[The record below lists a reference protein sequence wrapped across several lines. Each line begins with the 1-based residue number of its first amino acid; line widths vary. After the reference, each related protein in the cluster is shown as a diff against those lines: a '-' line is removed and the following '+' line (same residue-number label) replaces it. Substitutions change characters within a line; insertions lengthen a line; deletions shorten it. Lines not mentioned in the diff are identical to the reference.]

1 MVAVIKSSASIKNVL
16 QYNENKLKQKVA
28 QLIHSMNYG
37 KDTEQLGFTD
47 KIKTLEKLISLNERT
62 KLSAVHISLNF
73 DPSEKLGKETLKKI
87 SDIYMQG
94 IGFGNQPYLV
104 YQHHDAGHPHIHI
117 ATTNIQRDGKRIKMQ
132 NIGRNQSEKARKE
145 IENEFKLVRAQDH
158 QLKEA
163 YAIKPVNVQKIQY
176 GKSDTRR
183 AITNVLNAILPT
195 YKYAS
200 LSELNAVLKQ
210 YNIVADRGKEGSR
223 LYNSKG
229 LMYRIL
235 NDKGE
240 KVGIPIKA
248 SLIYN
253 KPTLKFLQEKF
264 EQNKNDKQQ
273 HKLRVKNA
281 IDFSFVRKPGQSL
294 QELITALQK
303 ERIQLVLRQNDKG
316 IIYGLTYVDHQT
328 KCVFN
333 GSELGKPYSA
343 NQIQGRCRQEQVQ
356 QQEQKPA
363 QQLSQ
368 TKADEQKQFTPTVKH
383 DSGTAHTTPV
393 LKEAIN
399 AFTQTEGAGS
409 LAPEFRNEEL
419 RRRRRK
425 KIHR

>member
-16 QYNENKLKQKVA
+16 QYNENKLKQNVA

-47 KIKTLEKLISLNERT
+47 KIRTLEKLTSLNERT
-62 KLSAVHISLNF
+62 QLNAVHISLNF
-73 DPSEKLGKETLKKI
+73 DPSEKLDKETLQKI
-87 SDIYMQG
+87 ADSYMQK

-104 YQHHDAGHPHIHI
+104 YQHHDAGHPHIHLV
-117 ATTNIQRDGKRIKMQ
+117 TTNIQRSGKRIKMQ

-145 IENEFKLVRAQDH
+145 IEKEFKLVQAQRE
-158 QLKEA
+158 QQKMIYEL
-163 YAIKPVNVQKIQY
+163 KPVNAQKVQY

-183 AITNVLNAILPT
+183 AITNILDAILPA
-195 YKYAS
+195 YKYTS
-200 LSELNAVLKQ
+200 IPELNAVLKQ

-240 KVGIPIKA
+240 KVGVPIKA
-248 SLIYN
+248 SQIYN

-264 EQNKNDKQQ
+264 VQNREGKQK

-281 IDFSFVRKPGQSL
+281 VDYSFAKHPKQSL

-303 ERIQLVLRQNDKG
+303 ERIQLVLRQNDKD

-333 GSELGKPYSA
+333 GSDLGKPYSA
-343 NQIQGRCRQEQVQ
+343 NQIQQRLRGEQQ
-356 QQEQKPA
+356 PEQKPA
-363 QQLSQ
+363 QQLSHKQ
-368 TKADEQKQFTPTVKH
+368 ADGKKQFMPTVKPEA
-383 DSGTAHTTPV
+383 DTTPKIPA
-393 LKEAIN
+393 LKEGVKELI
-399 AFTQTEGAGS
+399 QTDQGGS
-409 LAPEFRNEEL
+409 LAAELRNDEL
-419 RRRRRK
+419 RRRRK
-425 KIHR
+425 KRLRH

>member
-16 QYNENKLKQKVA
+16 QYNENKLKQKIA

-37 KDTEQLGFTD
+37 KDTDQLGFTD
-47 KIKTLEKLISLNERT
+47 KIGTLQKLVSLNERT
-62 KLSAVHISLNF
+62 KLNAVHISLNF
-73 DPSEKLGKETLKKI
+73 DPSEKPGKETLQQI
-87 SDIYMQG
+87 ADTYMQR
-94 IGFGNQPYLV
+94 IGFGSQPYLV

-117 ATTNIQRDGKRIKMQ
+117 VTTNIQRNGKRIKMQ

-145 IENEFKLVRAQDH
+145 IEKEFKLVRAQDH

-183 AITNVLNAILPT
+183 AITNVLDAILPT

-200 LSELNAVLKQ
+200 LPELNAVLKQ

-235 NDKGE
+235 NNKGE

-281 IDFSFVRKPGQSL
+281 IDLSFARKPGQSL

-303 ERIQLVLRQNDKG
+303 ERIQLVLRQNDQG

-343 NQIQGRCRQEQVQ
+343 NQIQERCRQDLLQ
-356 QQEQKPA
+356 QQQLKPA
-363 QQLSQ
+363 QQLSH
-368 TKADEQKQFTPTVKH
+368 TKADEQKQFTPTVKQES
-383 DSGTAHTTPV
+383 DTAHTTPV

-399 AFTQTEGAGS
+399 AFTQAEGAGS
-409 LAPEFRNEEL
+409 LAPELRNEEL
-419 RRRRRK
+419 RRRKKRK
-425 KIHR
+425 LHR

>member
-16 QYNENKLKQKVA
+16 QYNENKLKRNVA
-28 QLIHSMNYG
+28 QLIHSRNYG

-47 KIKTLEKLISLNERT
+47 KIRTLEKLISLNERT

-73 DPSEKLGKETLKKI
+73 DPSEKLDKETLQKI
-87 SDIYMQG
+87 ADAYMQR

-104 YQHHDAGHPHIHI
+104 YQHHDAGHPHLHLV
-117 ATTNIQRDGKRIKMQ
+117 TTNIQRDGKRIKMQ

-145 IENEFKLVRAQDH
+145 IEKEFKLVQADAH
-158 QLKEA
+158 HLKQA
-163 YAIKPVNVQKIQY
+163 YEIKLVNIQKVQY

-183 AITNVLNAILPT
+183 AITNVLDAVLPN

-200 LSELNAVLKQ
+200 LPELNAVLKQ

-223 LYNSKG
+223 LYNSNG

-248 SLIYN
+248 SQIYN

-264 EQNKNDKQQ
+264 VQNQAEKQR

-281 IDFSFVRKPGQSL
+281 IDFSFVKQPKQSL
-294 QELITALQK
+294 QSLITALQK

-316 IIYGLTYVDHQT
+316 IIYGLTYIDHQT

-333 GSELGKPYSA
+333 GSDLGKPYSA
-343 NQIQGRCRQEQVQ
+343 NQIQERCRQ
-356 QQEQKPA
+356 QEIKH
-363 QQLSQ
+363 
-368 TKADEQKQFTPTVKH
+368 DEQKLSQQPALKQANEQKQSAPT
-383 DSGTAHTTPV
+383 TAEETGAT
-393 LKEAIN
+393 LKMTGIKEV
-399 AFTQTEGAGS
+399 FKELTQTEQEGP
-409 LAPEFRNEEL
+409 LAAELRNDEL
-419 RRRRRK
+419 RRKRRK
-425 KIHR
+425 KLHH

>member
-16 QYNENKLKQKVA
+16 QYNENKLKQNVA
-28 QLIHSMNYG
+28 QLIHSKNYG

-47 KIKTLEKLISLNERT
+47 KIRTLEKLISLNERT

-73 DPSEKLGKETLKKI
+73 DPSEKLDKETLQKI
-87 SDIYMQG
+87 ADAYMQR

-104 YQHHDAGHPHIHI
+104 YQHHDAGHPHLHLV
-117 ATTNIQRDGKRIKMQ
+117 TTNIQRDGKRIKMQ

-145 IENEFKLVRAQDH
+145 IEKEFKLVQADAH
-158 QLKEA
+158 HLKQA
-163 YAIKPVNVQKIQY
+163 YEIKLVNIQKVQY

-183 AITNVLNAILPT
+183 AITNVLDAVLPN

-200 LSELNAVLKQ
+200 LPELNAVLKQ

-223 LYNSKG
+223 LYNSNG

-248 SLIYN
+248 SQIYN

-264 EQNKNDKQQ
+264 VQNQAEKQR

-281 IDFSFVRKPGQSL
+281 IDFSFVKQPKQSL
-294 QELITALQK
+294 QSLITALQK

-316 IIYGLTYVDHQT
+316 IIYGLTYIDHQT

-333 GSELGKPYSA
+333 GSDLGKPYSA
-343 NQIQGRCRQEQVQ
+343 NQIQERCRQ
-356 QQEQKPA
+356 QEIKH
-363 QQLSQ
+363 
-368 TKADEQKQFTPTVKH
+368 DEQKLSQQPALKQANEQKQSAPT
-383 DSGTAHTTPV
+383 TAEETGAT
-393 LKEAIN
+393 LKMTGIKEV
-399 AFTQTEGAGS
+399 FKELTQTEQEGP
-409 LAPEFRNEEL
+409 LAAELRNDEL
-419 RRRRRK
+419 RRKRRK
-425 KIHR
+425 KLHH

>member
-1 MVAVIKSSASIKNVL
+1 
-16 QYNENKLKQKVA
+16 
-28 QLIHSMNYG
+28 
-37 KDTEQLGFTD
+37 
-47 KIKTLEKLISLNERT
+47 
-62 KLSAVHISLNF
+62 
-73 DPSEKLGKETLKKI
+73 
-87 SDIYMQG
+87 MQR

-117 ATTNIQRDGKRIKMQ
+117 VTTNIQRNGKRIKMQ

-145 IENEFKLVRAQDH
+145 IEKEFKLVRAQDH

-183 AITNVLNAILPT
+183 AITNVLDAILPT

-200 LSELNAVLKQ
+200 LPELNAVLKQ

-240 KVGIPIKA
+240 KVSIPIKA

-253 KPTLKFLQEKF
+253 RPTLKFLQEKF
-264 EQNKNDKQQ
+264 DQNKNDKQQ

-281 IDFSFVRKPGQSL
+281 IDFSFARKPGQSL

-343 NQIQGRCRQEQVQ
+343 NQVQERCRQEQVQ
-356 QQEQKPA
+356 QQEQKSV
-363 QQLSQ
+363 QRLSH
-368 TKADEQKQFTPTVKH
+368 TKADEQKQFTPAVKQES
-383 DSGTAHTTPV
+383 DTALTTPV
-393 LKEAIN
+393 LKDAIN
-399 AFTQTEGAGS
+399 VLTQTEGYGT
-409 LAPEFRNEEL
+409 LAPELRNEEL
-419 RRRRRK
+419 RRKKKRK
-425 KIHR
+425 LHP

>member
-16 QYNENKLKQKVA
+16 QYNENKLKQNVA

-47 KIKTLEKLISLNERT
+47 KIRTLEKLTSLNERT
-62 KLSAVHISLNF
+62 KLNAVHISLNF
-73 DPSEKLGKETLKKI
+73 APSEKLDKETLQKI
-87 SDIYMQG
+87 SETYMHG

-104 YQHHDAGHPHIHI
+104 YQHYDAGHPHIHI
-117 ATTNIQRDGKRIKMQ
+117 VSTNIQRNGKRIKMQ

-145 IENEFKLVRAQDH
+145 IEKEFKLVKAQDH
-158 QLKEA
+158 QLKEP
-163 YAIKPVNVQKIQY
+163 YAIKPVNPKKVQY

-183 AITNVLNAILPT
+183 AITNVLDTILPA
-195 YKYAS
+195 YKYTS
-200 LSELNAVLKQ
+200 LPELNAILKQ

-223 LYNSKG
+223 LYDCNG

-240 KVGIPIKA
+240 KVGVPIKA
-248 SLIYN
+248 SQIYN

-264 EQNKNDKQQ
+264 IQNQEGKQK

-281 IDFSFVRKPGQSL
+281 VDYSLTKHPKQTL
-294 QELITALQK
+294 QELITALRK
-303 ERIQLVLRQNDKG
+303 ERIQLVLRQNEKG

-333 GSELGKPYSA
+333 GSDLGKPYSA
-343 NQIQGRCRQEQVQ
+343 NQIQQRLHGERHP
-356 QQEQKPA
+356 EQKLG
-363 QQLSQ
+363 QQLSHRQ
-368 TKADEQKQFTPTVKH
+368 AGEKKEYTLSVKPEADTVH
-383 DSGTAHTTPV
+383 AAPV
-393 LKEAIN
+393 KEAIK
-399 AFTQTEGAGS
+399 AFTHAEGEGS
-409 LAPEFRNEEL
+409 LASELRNEEL

-425 KIHR
+425 KLHH

>member
-1 MVAVIKSSASIKNVL
+1 MVAVIKSAASIKNVL
-16 QYNENKLKQKVA
+16 QYNENKLKQNVA
-28 QLIHSMNYG
+28 HLIHSANYG
-37 KDTEQLGFTD
+37 KDTDQLGFTD
-47 KIKTLEKLISLNERT
+47 KIGTLQKLASLNERT
-62 KLSAVHISLNF
+62 KLNAVHISLNF
-73 DPSEKLGKETLKKI
+73 DPSEKPDKEILRQIADT
-87 SDIYMQG
+87 YMQR

-117 ATTNIQRDGKRIKMQ
+117 VTSNIQRNGKRIKMQ

-145 IENEFKLVRAQDH
+145 IEKEFKLVRAQDH

-183 AITNVLNAILPT
+183 AITNVLDAILPT

-200 LSELNAVLKQ
+200 LPELNAVLKQ

-248 SLIYN
+248 SRIYN

-264 EQNKNDKQQ
+264 EQNKNDKQR

-281 IDFSFVRKPGQSL
+281 VDFSFARKAGQSL
-294 QELITALQK
+294 QELIGTLQK
-303 ERIQLVLRQNDKG
+303 ERIQLVLRQNDNG

-328 KCVFN
+328 RCVFN

-343 NQIQGRCRQEQVQ
+343 NQIQERCRQEQVQ
-356 QQEQKPA
+356 QQEPKPV
-363 QQLSQ
+363 QQLSL
-368 TKADEQKQFTPTVKH
+368 KEANEQKHITSTEKPDAEIVPAIQ
-383 DSGTAHTTPV
+383 G
-393 LKEAIN
+393 LKEAIRELV
-399 AFTQTEGAGS
+399 QTEQEPS
-409 LAPEFRNEEL
+409 LNAEL
-419 RRRRRK
+419 RNDEIRRKRRK
-425 KIHR
+425 KLHH

>member
-16 QYNENKLKQKVA
+16 QYNENKLKQNVA
-28 QLIHSMNYG
+28 QLIHSRNYG
-37 KDTEQLGFTD
+37 KDTELLGFTD
-47 KIKTLEKLISLNERT
+47 KIRTLEKLISLNERT

-73 DPSEKLGKETLKKI
+73 DPSEKLDKETLQKI
-87 SDIYMQG
+87 ADTYMQR

-104 YQHHDAGHPHIHI
+104 YQHHDAGHPHIHLV
-117 ATTNIQRDGKRIKMQ
+117 TTNIQRSGKRIKMQ

-145 IENEFKLVRAQDH
+145 IETEFKLVRAQDH
-158 QLKEA
+158 HLKQA
-163 YAIKPVNVQKIQY
+163 YEIIAVNVQKVQY

-183 AITNVLNAILPT
+183 AITNVLDAVLPN

-200 LSELNAVLKQ
+200 LPELNAVLKQ

-223 LYNSKG
+223 LYNSNG
-229 LMYRIL
+229 LMYRVL

-248 SLIYN
+248 SQIYN

-264 EQNKNDKQQ
+264 AQNQPEKQK

-281 IDFSFVRKPGQSL
+281 IDYSFARQPGQSL

-316 IIYGLTYVDHQT
+316 IIYGLTYVDHQN

-333 GSELGKPYSA
+333 GSDLGKPYSA
-343 NQIQGRCRQEQVQ
+343 NQIQARCKQKQEQPQEKLTQ
-356 QQEQKPA
+356 QPMLKQA
-363 QQLSQ
+363 G
-368 TKADEQKQFTPTVKH
+368 DQKQSVPKAKKE
-383 DSGTAHTTPV
+383 SNNALKIPG
-393 LKEAIN
+393 LKEVAKEL
-399 AFTQTEGAGS
+399 TQPEHKGS
-409 LAPEFRNEEL
+409 LAAEL
-419 RRRRRK
+419 RNDELRKRRRK
-425 KIHR
+425 RLHH

>member
-37 KDTEQLGFTD
+37 KDTDQLGFND
-47 KIKTLEKLISLNERT
+47 KVGTLQKLVSLNERT
-62 KLSAVHISLNF
+62 KLNAVHISLNF
-73 DPSEKLGKETLKKI
+73 DPSEKPDKETLQQI
-87 SDIYMQG
+87 ADTYMQR
-94 IGFGNQPYLV
+94 IGFGSQPYLV

-117 ATTNIQRDGKRIKMQ
+117 VTTNIQRNGKRIKMQ
-132 NIGRNQSEKARKE
+132 NIGRNESEKARKD
-145 IENEFKLVRAQDH
+145 IEKEFKLVKAQDH
-158 QLKEA
+158 HLKQA
-163 YAIKPVNVQKIQY
+163 YEIKPVNIQKVQY

-183 AITNVLNAILPT
+183 AITNVLDAILPA

-248 SLIYN
+248 SRIYN

-264 EQNKNDKQQ
+264 EQNKNNKQQ
-273 HKLRVKNA
+273 PKIRVKNA
-281 IDFSFVRKPGQSL
+281 IDFSFARKSGQSL
-294 QELITALQK
+294 QGFITALQK
-303 ERIQLVLRQNDKG
+303 ERIQLVLRQNDQG
-316 IIYGLTYVDHQT
+316 IIYGLTYIDHQT

-343 NQIQGRCRQEQVQ
+343 NQIQERCRQDQVQ

-363 QQLSQ
+363 QQLSH

-383 DSGTAHTTPV
+383 ESDTALTTPV
-393 LKEAIN
+393 LRDAIN
-399 AFTQTEGAGS
+399 AFTKTEASGS
-409 LAPEFRNEEL
+409 LAPELRNEEL
-419 RRRRRK
+419 RRRKRRK
-425 KIHR
+425 LNR

>member
-1 MVAVIKSSASIKNVL
+1 
-16 QYNENKLKQKVA
+16 
-28 QLIHSMNYG
+28 
-37 KDTEQLGFTD
+37 KDTDQLGFTD
-47 KIKTLEKLISLNERT
+47 KIGTLQKLISLNERT
-62 KLSAVHISLNF
+62 KLNAVHISLNF
-73 DPSEKLGKETLKKI
+73 DPSEKLDKETLQQI
-87 SDIYMQG
+87 ADTYMQR

-117 ATTNIQRDGKRIKMQ
+117 VTTNIQRNGKRIKMQ

-145 IENEFKLVRAQDH
+145 IEKEFKLVRAQDH

-183 AITNVLNAILPT
+183 AITNVLDAILPT

-200 LSELNAVLKQ
+200 LPELNAVLKQ

-253 KPTLKFLQEKF
+253 RPTLKFLQEKF
-264 EQNKNDKQQ
+264 DQNKNDKQQ

-281 IDFSFVRKPGQSL
+281 IDFSFARKPGQSL

-343 NQIQGRCRQEQVQ
+343 NQVQERCRQEQVQ
-356 QQEQKPA
+356 QQEQKSV
-363 QQLSQ
+363 QRLSH
-368 TKADEQKQFTPTVKH
+368 TKADEQKQFTPAVKQES
-383 DSGTAHTTPV
+383 DTALTTPV
-393 LKEAIN
+393 LKDAIN
-399 AFTQTEGAGS
+399 VLTQTEGYGT
-409 LAPEFRNEEL
+409 LAPELRNEEL
-419 RRRRRK
+419 RRKRK
-425 KIHR
+425 RKLHP